1 MNCRTIEYVLIKL
14 FSLSLHIADSFAPI
28 ILICNFFLLNLQAIS
43 RRHFLMLFNSTTYLI
58 FLPLVFACYWLM
70 RSKRGQ
76 NMMLLLGSM
85 VFYGWWSLPYLGMMT
100 GTCLLNYLISR
111 QLEGSAHRKSWLVG
125 SLLLNFGV
133 LGLFKYFNFFAENLS
148 VVLNA
153 LGLRADIPTL
163 ALVLPVGISFYTFQ
177 LSAYMV
183 DCYRGTLRA
192 THSLLDF
199 LSFIM
204 FFPQLVAG
212 PIERGSQLLRQI
224 EQRRRFK
231 YEEGVAGL
239 RLILLGLFKK
249 MVIAD
254 NCSVPVDAIFSNPD
268 GYNAPVLLFGAVL
281 FTLQIY
287 GDFSGY
293 CDIAK
298 GSAHLMGIR
307 LSVNFDRP
315 YFSTSM
321 MEFWRRWHVTLQS
334 WFRDYVYIP
343 LGGSHVGF
351 WRTQLNIFI
360 VFFLSGLWHGAS
372 WTFVLWGCYH
382 AVLYIPS
389 RLLARNRKSKGFE
402 PHGFILELC
411 RLRTFMLFCLGQ
423 IIFRCQT
430 IGDVGVYFSSM
441 FDLKTFSHLSLP
453 PSATLAAVGL
463 LSSLLLLA
471 CERMTLR
478 MDYTT
483 NGFDRMPRMVR
494 RCLYVV
500 IVLMILAFGGDN
512 SAFIYFQF

>member
-1 MNCRTIEYVLIKL
+1 MLIL
-14 FSLSLHIADSFAPI
+14 QCFSEFTDF
-28 ILICNFFLLNLQAIS
+28 
-43 RRHFLMLFNSTTYLI
+43 MLFNTTTYLV
-58 FLPLVFACYWLM
+58 FLPLVFVCYWLM
-70 RSKRGQ
+70 RTKRGQ
-76 NMMLLLGSM
+76 NVVLLMGSM
-85 VFYGWWSLPYLGMMT
+85 VFYGWWSLPYLGLMT
-100 GTCLLNYLISR
+100 AACLLNFLISR
-111 QLEGSAHRKSWLVG
+111 QLERGAHRKRWLVG
-125 SLLLNFGV
+125 ALLLNFGV
-133 LGLFKYFNFFAENLS
+133 LGVFKYFNFFAENLS
-148 VVLNA
+148 EL
-153 LGLRADIPTL
+153 LGMFGMRADLPTL
-163 ALVLPVGISFYTFQ
+163 ELVLPIGISFYTFQ

-183 DCYRGTLRA
+183 DCYRGNLRP
-192 THSLLDF
+192 TRSLLDF

-224 EQRRRFK
+224 RQRRRFK

-254 NCSVPVDAIFSNPD
+254 NCSVPVDAIFGNP
-268 GYNAPVLLFGAVL
+268 GGFSAPVLLFGGIL

-298 GSAHLMGIR
+298 GSAHLLGIR

-321 MEFWRRWHVTLQS
+321 VEFWRRWHVTLQS

-343 LGGSHVGF
+343 LGGSRVGF

-360 VFFLSGLWHGAS
+360 VFFLSGLWHGAA

-389 RLLARNRKSKGFE
+389 RLMARRKKVQGVADPDVGFSL
-402 PHGFILELC
+402 IRELC
-411 RLRTFMLFCLGQ
+411 RLRTFLLFGLGQ
-423 IIFRCQT
+423 IIFRCQS
-430 IGDVGVYFSSM
+430 ISDVGVYLKSM
-441 FDLKTFSHLSLP
+441 FNISSFGQLSMP

-463 LSSLLLLA
+463 LASLLLLT

-483 NGFDRMPRMVR
+483 DGFDRFPRMVR
-494 RCLYVV
+494 RFLYVV
-500 IVLMILAFGGDN
+500 LVLVILAFGGDN